1 MSTPFRERVRIV
13 TEFLDGI
20 GDLDFD
26 SVDRH
31 LAAEAVM
38 VLPFVEAL
46 PPVQGSTQIVERL
59 RSTVPQ
65 MFERMNF
72 TYDEWYDVRNADAV
86 IAEYHSECPQ
96 RGGGAIYRNSY
107 IGVFRFDGD
116 KITLYKEYL
125 NPEKMAA
132 FITSVGGL

>member
-1 MSTPFRERVRIV
+1 MPTTFSERVRVV

-26 SVDRH
+26 RVEHH
-31 LAAEAVM
+31 LAEEAVM

-46 PPVQGSTQIVERL
+46 PPVQGRTQIVERL

-72 TYDEWYDVRNADAV
+72 TYDEWYDVRNVDAV
-86 IAEYHSECPQ
+86 IAEYRSECPQ
-96 RGGGAIYRNSY
+96 RDGDATYRNTY
-107 IGVFRFDGD
+107 IAVFRFDGD
-116 KITLYKEYL
+116 KITLYREFL

-132 FITSVGGL
+132 FVTSAGGP